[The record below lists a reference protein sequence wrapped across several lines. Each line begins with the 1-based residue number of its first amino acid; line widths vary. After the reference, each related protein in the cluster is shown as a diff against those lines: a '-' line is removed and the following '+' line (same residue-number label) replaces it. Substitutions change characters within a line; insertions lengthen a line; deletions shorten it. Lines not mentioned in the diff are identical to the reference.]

1 MSEKL
6 KQLIAN
12 NTLSVRQAKTIEE
25 LAEIEETLFKSI
37 ESLFSLQGVVKS
49 FYCVNKEVGYRD
61 NICLDQ
67 CITCGMKEKAQ

>member
-1 MSEKL
+1 MKHKEEILKRLEIISLEYSKL
-6 KQLIAN
+6 KDETKKLKIQN
-12 NTLSVRQAKTIEE
+12 KE
-25 LAEIEETLFKSI
+25 LKQK
-37 ESLFSLQGVVKS
+37 FSLYGVVKS